1 MLEHVSREFNL
12 PEKESCCGSDC
23 HLGRWRFLL
32 DNPLRRLIGRPGKS
46 VSRYVSRGDIVA
58 DVGCGPGFFTLP
70 MAEVVGPEGKVY
82 AIDSDKTA
90 IEALKS
96 KAAKNGFE
104 NIDAQVASAAEM
116 SQLQDMSL
124 DFIWAKL
131 ALCCMAD
138 HSGAIKEMKRT
149 LKPDGSAYMSVGK
162 IIPFSKDPRDVSKL
176 EWRSILEGF
185 RIIKEGSSIITRW
198 AVVSPKLVHG
208 SG

>member
-1 MLEHVSREFNL
+1 M
-12 PEKESCCGSDC
+12 PEKENCCVSDY

-58 DVGCGPGFFTLP
+58 DLGSGPGFFTLP
-70 MAEVVGPEGKVY
+70 MAEVVAPEGKVY
-82 AIDSDKTA
+82 AIDSDETA

-104 NIDAQVASAAEM
+104 NIEALVASAAEM
-116 SQLQDMSL
+116 GQLPDRSL

-131 ALCCMAD
+131 ALCCMVD

-162 IIPFSKDPRDVSKL
+162 IIPFSKDPRDVSKV

-198 AVVSPKLVHG
+198 AVVSLKQN
-208 SG
+208 

>member
-1 MLEHVSREFNL
+1 
-12 PEKESCCGSDC
+12 
-23 HLGRWRFLL
+23 
-32 DNPLRRLIGRPGKS
+32 
-46 VSRYVSRGDIVA
+46 
-58 DVGCGPGFFTLP
+58 

-82 AIDSDKTA
+82 AIDSDETA

-104 NIDAQVASAAEM
+104 NIEALVASAAEM
-116 SQLQDMSL
+116 GQLPDRSL

-131 ALCCMAD
+131 ALCCMVD

-162 IIPFSKDPRDVSKL
+162 IIPFSKDPRDVRRV

-198 AVVSPKLVHG
+198 AVVSLKQN
-208 SG
+208 